1 MYYVLFFLFLDLQ
14 FCAAYVPC
22 GAQYLDAV
30 KQTLEQIDLIKR
42 MVDRYSDYLRLAVDA
57 KGEPKEFLITLFICL
72 YYVSKFCTINKL
84 SI

>member
-1 MYYVLFFLFLDLQ
+1 MYYSFFGLQ
-14 FCAAYVPC
+14 FWAAYVPC

-57 KGEPKEFLITLFICL
+57 KGEPKEFLIITLFICL
-72 YYVSKFCTINKL
+72 YYVSEFSTINKL

>member
-1 MYYVLFFLFLDLQ
+1 MRTQNNKLQ
-14 FCAAYVPC
+14 FWAAYVPC

-57 KGEPKEFLITLFICL
+57 KGRLIFLYISILFFCSLIANG
-72 YYVSKFCTINKL
+72 VSY
-84 SI
+84 